1 MKYLSILLPSEQTSS
16 LSNQWEKMQKKSL
29 LQKSDSLGTNSMF
42 TVTVWLAVHFP
53 TAFCVLWI
61 AAVSAALNKA
71 GSSNSL
77 CWGPSGASLP
87 PKETKGLLWW
97 VLTCLCNEK
106 ATVTPWGKAVSRYQ
120 LSGSYGLSDFFA
132 LGRIVRGLES
142 IGLYSVAVGAVYLS
156 AGGTVLSKG
165 LPTALFVHEQHALCV
180 WPEQQGWCCSGRLGV
195 TEVGTSF
202 VIVVRLGL
210 ETGWYQHDRGSEQ

>member
-1 MKYLSILLPSEQTSS
+1 MLLCHLRRPKVSCGGFLPADITRRQLSRLGEGQCLDTSS
-16 LSNQWEKMQKKSL
+16 LVVM
-29 LQKSDSLGTNSMF
+29 
-42 TVTVWLAVHFP
+42 
-53 TAFCVLWI
+53 
-61 AAVSAALNKA
+61 
-71 GSSNSL
+71 
-77 CWGPSGASLP
+77 
-87 PKETKGLLWW
+87 
-97 VLTCLCNEK
+97 
-106 ATVTPWGKAVSRYQ
+106 ATSC
-120 LSGSYGLSDFFA
+120 LSDFFA

-165 LPTALFVHEQHALCV
+165 LPTALFLHEQHALCV

-210 ETGWYQHDRGSEQ
+210 ETG